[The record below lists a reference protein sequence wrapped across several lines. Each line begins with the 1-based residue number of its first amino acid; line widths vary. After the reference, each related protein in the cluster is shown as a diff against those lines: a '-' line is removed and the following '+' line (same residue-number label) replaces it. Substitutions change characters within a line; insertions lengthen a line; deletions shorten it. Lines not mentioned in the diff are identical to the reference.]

1 MDRSPPAQ
9 IRYPRSP
16 LSLHRGTV
24 ARYVAWFSA
33 SCPQRARRALTIA
46 EFGIRDFAISGG
58 NARAEV
64 PSSGGGLYTVELDWG
79 GRRPPATPRG
89 FLTSCPCP
97 DGRPWCKHAMALA
110 LHVADLR

>member
-1 MDRSPPAQ
+1 
-9 IRYPRSP
+9 
-16 LSLHRGTV
+16 
-24 ARYVAWFSA
+24 
-33 SCPQRARRALTIA
+33 
-46 EFGIRDFAISGG
+46 
-58 NARAEV
+58 V